1 MLKMLLFVT
10 FVIFLLILN
19 PNQAVQI
26 KTVSKLQLSLKSG
39 LEGLLKLKSRKDIF
53 ENEKDDGS
61 NKDEVES
68 LIQRNEEKNN
78 KNN

>member
-1 MLKMLLFVT
+1 MLLFVT